1 MVQWAPLVPVA
12 QFNIITHKKQSA
24 PRHPILM
31 SYQRRSH
38 RSSFP
43 AGVDGRRKVSII
55 CSNIKVAL
63 WEEGDG
69 LNTNI
74 KVGGW
79 KNGFL
84 PSDQCEILST
94 VFSFVRQGTDICPV
108 FFSADMDFPQQ
119 SHNINN
125 IVHFK

>member
-12 QFNIITHKKQSA
+12 QFSIITHEKQSA
-24 PRHPILM
+24 PRHPIVM

-55 CSNIKVAL
+55 WRRCSKIKVAL

-74 KVGGW
+74 KVGGGW

-84 PSDQCEILST
+84 LSDQCEILCT

-108 FFSADMDFPQQ
+108 FFLS
-119 SHNINN
+119 
-125 IVHFK
+125 